1 MIYNSTIRE
10 LPHQKLLRGE
20 GRRIAI
26 TILKKFEA
34 KLICSNGKTFSEYN
48 FFFFFLRFIYFGS
61 YSLILV
67 LNYLFLYLYIY
78 FLSVCI
84 LFFV

>member
-1 MIYNSTIRE
+1 MEKHSQNII
-10 LPHQKLLRGE
+10 
-20 GRRIAI
+20 
-26 TILKKFEA
+26 
-34 KLICSNGKTFSEYN
+34 
-48 FFFFFLRFIYFGS
+48 FFFFLRFIYFGS